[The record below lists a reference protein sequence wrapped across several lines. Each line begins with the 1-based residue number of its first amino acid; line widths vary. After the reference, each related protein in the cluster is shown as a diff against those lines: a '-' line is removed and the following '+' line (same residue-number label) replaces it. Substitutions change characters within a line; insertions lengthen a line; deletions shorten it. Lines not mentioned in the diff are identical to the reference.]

1 MRRHAPGAA
10 ARGYVERL
18 EMELQREKDLEK
30 ERESKDVNMDVED
43 LDIGAL
49 KRKDDVETMWERGTV
64 GLVEL
69 GRTPSVLAKLER
81 AEKAVE
87 VVKGM

>member
-1 MRRHAPGAA
+1 
-10 ARGYVERL
+10 
-18 EMELQREKDLEK
+18 MELQREKDLEK

-49 KRKDDVETMWERGTV
+49 KRKDDVETMWGRGTV

-69 GRTPSVLAKLER
+69 GRTPGVLAKLER